1 MRIRL
6 RWLSPL
12 LILLSACSTTNSHT
26 NLKSTATPGPPIKT
40 RLAIDDS
47 RSRDGTLFILALSGG
62 GSRAA
67 YLSTRVMFR
76 LQNLYAA
83 DGLDML
89 SRVDAISSVSGGSLP
104 AAYYAISTDP
114 GEPRLHGRVW
124 EEQRVGRLMRKNYIA
139 RWFGNWFWPYN
150 IGRFWFTAYD
160 RTDIMAQTFADNLF
174 DDASSGRDLTLA
186 DINPERPW
194 LVLNATNGTEG
205 QFGEPFTF
213 TGEDFARLG
222 SDAASYELS
231 RAVMATATFP
241 AVFNYMTLRNY
252 AAGDGGA
259 EYIHV
264 FDGGNYDNLGLKS
277 VLRMLDTARANG
289 VEFERLVV
297 VLVDAYTDAAGVNSK
312 RPDTRGFFDF
322 IVDTNFIDATD
333 SLLTANRSGTLNRFH
348 DHLRHN
354 YPASKSVF
362 YHIRIADLTDT
373 RLRDAMNRIKTD
385 FRLRD
390 GEAETID
397 AAVAS
402 LMSADNPCLVAI
414 RRLLEGRD
422 NAGPQRCPPH
432 DDEVGAAPEDAPAP

>member
-26 NLKSTATPGPPIKT
+26 NLKSTVTPGPPIKT

-205 QFGEPFTF
+205 RFGEPFTF

-289 VEFERLVV
+289 VEF
-297 VLVDAYTDAAGVNSK
+297 
-312 RPDTRGFFDF
+312 
-322 IVDTNFIDATD
+322 D